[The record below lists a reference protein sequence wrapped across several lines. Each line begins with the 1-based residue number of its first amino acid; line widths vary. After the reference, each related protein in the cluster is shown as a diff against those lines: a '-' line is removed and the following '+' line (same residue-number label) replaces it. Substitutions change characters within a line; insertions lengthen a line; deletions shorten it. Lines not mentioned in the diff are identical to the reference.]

1 VSTTTTKTVFVT
13 GSTTG
18 LGLAAA
24 QMLAA
29 EGHRAVV
36 HARNEARAA
45 EVRTAIDAPV
55 VVGDLATLAGTRAV
69 AGAVQPYGPL
79 DAVIHNAGVY
89 ESGGRVDTDDGLER
103 TFQVNVLAP
112 YILTALIPLP
122 SRLIYVSSGM
132 ASGGEIVLDDLQRR
146 RRRWSGTGAYGDS
159 KVCLLALMLAIA
171 RRYPGNAVTAICPG
185 WVRTRMGGPGAP
197 TDLRTGVATQ
207 VYLATS
213 DDPAALQTAR
223 FMRHMNEIALPQA
236 ATTDANQDGL
246 IEACSR
252 LSGVELP
259 APRSNVGRA

>member
-1 VSTTTTKTVFVT
+1 MT

-29 EGHRAVV
+29 EGHRVIV

-45 EVRTAIDAPV
+45 EVRTAIDASV
-55 VVGDLATLAGTRAV
+55 VVGDLASLTGTKAV
-69 AGAVQPYGPL
+69 AGAVKSYGPL

-112 YILTALIPLP
+112 YVLTALIPLP
-122 SRLIYVSSGM
+122 SRLIYISSGM
-132 ASGGEIVLDDLQRR
+132 ASGGAIVLDDLQRH

-159 KVCLLALMLAIA
+159 KVCLLALALGFA
-171 RRYPGNAVTAICPG
+171 RRYTGTVVTAICPG
-185 WVRTRMGGPGAP
+185 WVRTRMGGPSAP
-197 TDLRTGVATQ
+197 TDIRTGAATQ
-207 VYLATS
+207 VWLATS

-223 FMRHMNEIALPQA
+223 FVRHMNEIATPHA
-236 ATTDANQDGL
+236 ATTGANQDGL
-246 IEACSR
+246 IEACAR

-259 APRSNVGRA
+259 APPSNVGIEPPTRA